1 MPGEVRMP
9 WVVPVVGVLGCPEA
23 VLPDCPE
30 AAEFPFWRG
39 SKSAGKVEQPLEWV

>member
-1 MPGEVRMP
+1 MP

-30 AAEFPFWRG
+30 AAEFPF
-39 SKSAGKVEQPLEWV
+39 SMDLESAERVERPLE